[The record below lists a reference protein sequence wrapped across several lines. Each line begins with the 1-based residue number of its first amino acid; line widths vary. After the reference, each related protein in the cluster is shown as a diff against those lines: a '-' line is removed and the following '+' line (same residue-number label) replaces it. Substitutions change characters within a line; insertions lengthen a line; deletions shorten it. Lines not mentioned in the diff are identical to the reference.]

1 MLGEKIAKTLVEER
15 DKLESV
21 LCNLMD
27 LSEQKSR
34 EYANSL
40 ACGVGR
46 AGGAVGAFDGGGVD
60 FGEVFDAFAR
70 AGRKDGCGD
79 GEECDAV

>member
-1 MLGEKIAKTLVEER
+1 MLGTPMRQFLVGHDGVGR
-15 DKLESV
+15 AAAADGG
-21 LCNLMD
+21 
-27 LSEQKSR
+27 
-34 EYANSL
+34 AG
-40 ACGVGR
+40 GVGR

-70 AGRKDGCGD
+70 AGGEDGCGD

>member
-1 MLGEKIAKTLVEER
+1 MLGAPVRQFLVGHDGVGR
-15 DKLESV
+15 AAAADGG
-21 LCNLMD
+21 
-27 LSEQKSR
+27 
-34 EYANSL
+34 

-60 FGEVFDAFAR
+60 FGEVFDEFAR
-70 AGRKDGCGD
+70 AGGEDGCGD